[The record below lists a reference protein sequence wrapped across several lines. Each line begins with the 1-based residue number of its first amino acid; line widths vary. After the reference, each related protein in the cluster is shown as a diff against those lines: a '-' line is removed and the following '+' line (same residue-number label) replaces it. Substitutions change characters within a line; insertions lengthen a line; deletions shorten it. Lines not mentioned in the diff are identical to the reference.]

1 MNLKALRCA
10 LLCLFMIGALQ
21 TSEAQLFK
29 KKSKKKAAAPAPKPK
44 KGGIQPYNKVI
55 TKEAKTDAGLFQV
68 HQVADKHY
76 YEIPDSLFNRE
87 MLMVSRISKTATGI
101 GFGGGKINT
110 QVLRWE
116 KKPKKVI
123 LRVVSY
129 GNVAADSLP
138 IHEAVVNSN
147 FEPVLYAF
155 DIKAINKKDSLN
167 PAMVIEVD
175 PLFTKDVNA
184 LGMPDFYR
192 RRFKVSRLDASRSY
206 IENIKSYPLNI
217 EARHVKT
224 YSAKSAP
231 SNQSL
236 GSISIEI
243 NNSMILLPKEPMK
256 RRYFDERVGW
266 FARSQ
271 VDYGLEAQQSK
282 RITYLDRWR
291 LEVKDKDL
299 EKFKAGELVEPKKPI
314 VYYVDRATPKRW
326 LPYIKQGIED
336 WQVAFEAAGFKN
348 AIIAKE
354 PPTPEEDPEWSP
366 EDVRYSVV
374 RYLASPIPNA
384 NGPHVSDPRSGEIL
398 ESDINWYHN
407 VMSLL
412 RNWFFVQ
419 TAAINPEAQTTEF
432 RDEIMG
438 RLIRFVS
445 AHEVGHT
452 LGLPHNM
459 GSSAAYPVDSLRS
472 KSFTQKH
479 GTAPSIM
486 DYARFNYVAQPGDEG
501 VALMPDIG
509 VYDKHAIN
517 WGYRPI
523 LNTSAE
529 DEKPILN
536 KWITDHADD
545 PMYHFGHQQVGDIH
559 DPSAQTE
566 DIGDDAIKAS
576 TYGIAN
582 LKRIVPNLRKWTT
595 KDGEDYSD
603 LQTMYGQVVGQ
614 FMRYMGH
621 VGNNIGGVYEDY
633 KTSDEEGAVYTHVDK
648 DHQKNSLQFL
658 QDELFTTPEWLLD
671 NEIFN
676 KVQYSGALERVRAMQ
691 VRSLN
696 TVLHLGKMARII
708 ENETLNGNEAYR
720 LVDMMTDLRR
730 GLWSETRS
738 GRTIDTYRRNL
749 QKAHIDRLHYLM
761 TAGNQ
766 RKLPAFG
773 GYRKSTVVN
782 TSQSDIRSVARA
794 ELNNLK
800 RDIRNGIARTSDKM
814 SRYHLQD
821 ALERVEQILDP
832 TAGGYTPNA
841 LDTGFTEENI
851 PTCSF
856 DFYGEEGAVN
866 EEKAGKP

>member
-1 MNLKALRCA
+1 MIQR
-10 LLCLFMIGALQ
+10 LLPKLLLVFFLTTTFQ
-21 TSEAQLFK
+21 TTEAQIFK
-29 KKSKKKAAAPAPKPK
+29 KKKKQTEKSGDSKSKKDNKIKP
-44 KGGIQPYNKVI
+44 YDKVI
-55 TKEAKTDAGLFQV
+55 TKEAETDQGLFAV
-68 HQVADKHY
+68 HNIDEKQY

-116 KKPKKVI
+116 KKPRKVL

-129 GNVAADSLP
+129 GNYAADSLP
-138 IHEAVVNSN
+138 ISEAVVNSN
-147 FEPVLYAF
+147 FEPVLFAF
-155 DIKAINKKDSLN
+155 DIKAFNKKDSLN
-167 PAMVIEVD
+167 PATVIQVND
-175 PLFTKDVNA
+175 LFTKDVNA
-184 LGMPDFYR
+184 LGMPE
-192 RRFKVSRLDASRSY
+192 RFRKQYKVSRLDGARSY
-206 IENIKSYPLNI
+206 IESIKSYPLNI

-224 YSAKSAP
+224 YAAKEPP

-266 FARSQ
+266 FARGQ
-271 VDYGLEAQQSK
+271 VDYGLDAQKSK
-282 RITYLDRWR
+282 TVTYLDRWR
-291 LEVKDKDL
+291 LEVKDEDI
-299 EKFKAGELVEPKKPI
+299 EKFKAGELVEPKKQI
-314 VYYVDRATPKRW
+314 VYYVDRATPKKW

-419 TAAINPEAQTTEF
+419 TAAINPEARNTAF
-432 RDEIMG
+432 KDEIMG

-459 GSSAAYPVDSLRS
+459 GSSVAYPVDSLRS
-472 KSFTQKH
+472 ASFTQKY

-501 VALMPDIG
+501 VALMPNIG
-509 VYDKHAIN
+509 IYDKHAIR

-523 LNTSAE
+523 LNTAAE

-536 KWITDHADD
+536 QWILEHADD
-545 PMYHFGHQQVGDIH
+545 PMYRFGHQQVGDIH
-559 DPSAQTE
+559 DPSSQTE
-566 DIGDDAIKAS
+566 DLGDDAIKAS
-576 TYGIAN
+576 EYGIAN
-582 LKRIVPNLRKWTT
+582 LKRIVPNLMEWTT
-595 KDGEDYSD
+595 EAGEDYDD
-603 LQTMYGQVVGQ
+603 LGTMYGQVISQ
-614 FMRYMGH
+614 FRRYMGH
-621 VGNNIGGVYEDY
+621 VSNNIGGVYEYY
-633 KTSDEEGAVYTHVDK
+633 KTADQEGAVYTHVDK
-648 DHQKNSLQFL
+648 ARQKNALAFL
-658 QDELFTTPEWLLD
+658 HKQLFDTPEWLLD
-671 NEIFN
+671 QSIFN
-676 KVQYSGALERVRAMQ
+676 KIQYSGSVERIRALQ
-691 VRSLN
+691 VRTLN
-696 TVLHLGKMARII
+696 NILHLGKMARII
-708 ENETLNGNEAYR
+708 ENEAANGNDAYK
-720 LVDMMTDLRR
+720 LVDMATDLRR
-730 GLWSETRS
+730 GLWAETRS
-738 GRTIDTYRRNL
+738 GKSIDTYRRNL
-749 QKAHIDRLHYLM
+749 QKAHIDRLVYLM
-761 TAGNQ
+761 TAENQ
-766 RKLPAFG
+766 KKLSDFG

-800 RDIRNGIARTSDKM
+800 RDIRNGLSRISDTM

-821 ALERVEQILDP
+821 ALERIDLILDP
-832 TAGGYTPNA
+832 
-841 LDTGFTEENI
+841 
-851 PTCSF
+851 S
-856 DFYGEEGAVN
+856 
-866 EEKAGKP
+866 